1 MVLEEGKKEKS
12 KILPLNWLWQCNA
25 MGNLEEEL
33 QNKLI
38 LKNTSAE
45 IQIVRSN
52 LITATLQNY
61 SIQMPFYSHG
71 LAV

>member
-1 MVLEEGKKEKS
+1 MALGEGKKEKS
-12 KILPLNWLWQCNA
+12 KSLPPNWLWQCSA

-38 LKNTSAE
+38 LKNTRAE
-45 IQIVRSN
+45 IQITISN
-52 LITATLQNY
+52 LIIAALQNC
-61 SIQMPFYSHG
+61 SIEMPFYSHG